1 MMVTTFI
8 KLLLWVNKE
17 EVDTKKKKQKNK
29 SFSDGSDG

>member
-17 EVDTKKKKQKNK
+17 EVDTKTKQNK